1 LNANPYAFLDDAPL
15 EERRTRA
22 VQLRRTLSPA
32 DAQNMGT
39 LDPAAIAQVAEE
51 SWPVVR
57 DEHEL
62 HYALLTLI
70 VLPPVDEWREY
81 YEALERAGRATT
93 VNGQWVATERLET
106 ARSLPDE
113 VATATVIRGWSD
125 SIGPITPEALAARLS
140 LSREAIDIALAKLE
154 SE

>member
-1 LNANPYAFLDDAPL
+1 
-15 EERRTRA
+15 
-22 VQLRRTLSPA
+22 
-32 DAQNMGT
+32 
-39 LDPAAIAQVAEE
+39 
-51 SWPVVR
+51 VVR

-62 HYALLTLI
+62 HDALLTLI

-106 ARSLPDE
+106 ARNLPDE
-113 VATATVIRGWSD
+113 AATATVLRGWSD

-140 LSREAIDIALAKLE
+140 LSREAIDIALMLAGRIAVTGSIFMVGPARARLIADGAVHVDGPP
-154 SE
+154 